1 MLCNKCLNKNI
12 CKYFAFFVDAPM
24 IINIESCEKFAGKE
38 TPSNNNIYCPTAPE
52 QFVFKTPI
60 DYSKFRMPKT
70 EDNVVP
76 LDIEE
81 TEEER
86 ITVDLSQAHE
96 DKVVSISD
104 LLLGDDK

>member
-1 MLCNKCLNKNI
+1 MLCDKCLNKNI

-24 IINIESCEKFAGKE
+24 VVNIESCEKFAGKE
-38 TPSNNNIYCPTAPE
+38 IPSNNNTHYPTPQD

-60 DYSKFRMPKT
+60 DYSKLRIPKT

-76 LDIEE
+76 LNVEE
-81 TEEER
+81 AEEER
-86 ITVDLSQAHE
+86 ITVDLSQVHE

>member
-38 TPSNNNIYCPTAPE
+38 IPSNNNIHYPTAQE
-52 QFVFKTPI
+52 QFAFKTPI
-60 DYSKFRMPKT
+60 DYSQF
-70 EDNVVP
+70 
-76 LDIEE
+76 EE
-81 TEEER
+81 QKENIKLLNDEAEVER
-86 ITVDLSQAHE
+86 ITVDLSQVHE

>member
-38 TPSNNNIYCPTAPE
+38 IPSNNNIHYPTAQE

-60 DYSKFRMPKT
+60 DYSQF
-70 EDNVVP
+70 
-76 LDIEE
+76 EE
-81 TEEER
+81 QKENIKLLNDEAEVER
-86 ITVDLSQAHE
+86 ITVDLSQVHE

>member
-38 TPSNNNIYCPTAPE
+38 TPSNNNIYCPTTPE

-60 DYSKFRMPKT
+60 DYSQFEKQEDT
-70 EDNVVP
+70 ESFE
-76 LDIEE
+76 I
-81 TEEER
+81 EEER
-86 ITVDLSQAHE
+86 ITVDLSQVHE

>member
-38 TPSNNNIYCPTAPE
+38 TPSNNNIHYPAAQE

-60 DYSKFRMPKT
+60 DYSQFEKQEDT
-70 EDNVVP
+70 ES
-76 LDIEE
+76 LEI
-81 TEEER
+81 EEER
-86 ITVDLSQAHE
+86 ITVDLSQVHE